1 MRFLALMILLCPVT
15 LAADLPTTQFIVKQ
29 TEGPNVTVEPAL
41 APQFLFAAEGA
52 VPPKGDILTCTPRP
66 KTVGKIGETE
76 VTLTELDCGEKGK
89 FLVEKV
95 YFAH

>member
-1 MRFLALMILLCPVT
+1 MRFIALVILLCPLA

-29 TEGPNVTVEPAL
+29 IEGANVTVEPAL
-41 APQFLFAAEGA
+41 APEFLFAAEGA

-66 KTVGKIGETE
+66 RTVGKVGTTE
-76 VTLTELDCGEKGK
+76 VAVTELDCGEKGK

>member
-1 MRFLALMILLCPVT
+1 MRFLALLILLCPVA

-29 TEGPNVTVEPAL
+29 AEGANVTVEPAL
-41 APQFLFAAEGA
+41 APEFMFAAEGPT
-52 VPPKGDILTCTPRP
+52 PPKGDILTCTPRP
-66 KTVGKIGETE
+66 KTLGRMGETMM
-76 VTLTELDCGEKGK
+76 VATELDCGEKGK

>member
-1 MRFLALMILLCPVT
+1 MRFIVLLILLCPVA

-29 TEGPNVTVEPAL
+29 SQGANVTVDPTLVPEFLLASEGQSPA
-41 APQFLFAAEGA
+41 
-52 VPPKGDILTCTPRP
+52 KGDILTCTPRA
-66 KTVGKIGETE
+66 KTVGKIGETPIA
-76 VTLTELDCGEKGK
+76 LTELDCGKGGK